1 MTRPKKTR
9 INKDRSE
16 VTDSGPRT
24 RDLVECNCLL
34 HCDGSKLVDPRTFK
48 RHQEEVAQFQIIA
61 SGSQSSPQLK
71 GGRNKPDSAESLPDE
86 GGKRRIREI
95 EYSSD
100 DDDDDDDEL
109 PLSDSERMPERSG
122 RRNHNSKILDD
133 MILDDDDRDNS
144 LTDGSLTKSDGNGS

>member
-71 GGRNKPDSAESLPDE
+71 VAGTN
-86 GGKRRIREI
+86 RIVQNRYQTKEKK
-95 EYSSD
+95 E
-100 DDDDDDDEL
+100 E
-109 PLSDSERMPERSG
+109 SER
-122 RRNHNSKILDD
+122 
-133 MILDDDDRDNS
+133 
-144 LTDGSLTKSDGNGS
+144 